1 MWTTILDR
9 MNFLS
14 IIFEGEERFDHKKEK
29 AHSMLIVVC
38 EIPNAN
44 ERGFSYFLSLL
55 KTIDFPTFLL
65 RFVYLSFLEC
75 CNFLDRISNNVV
87 LQYIISQQL
96 GRMSNDQ

>member
-14 IIFEGEERFDHKKEK
+14 IIFEGEERFDHKKGK
-29 AHSMLIVVC
+29 AHSMLILVC

-55 KTIDFPTFLL
+55 KTINFPTFLL
-65 RFVYLSFLEC
+65 RSVYLIIF
-75 CNFLDRISNNVV
+75 RM
-87 LQYIISQQL
+87 LQFF
-96 GRMSNDQ
+96 